1 METNYKRT
9 VAGSVGAGMAAVFN
23 ASGRQY
29 YILEHKTESLYHHIG
44 ESQKI
49 IVDQVELG
57 RDSACQVRFDEAFET
72 VSRRHAAI
80 VKEGDNWKII
90 PLSQTNST
98 IVNGIPIRTDQI
110 LNSGDEIRLSSR
122 GPLMGF
128 IVPQGKQSLV
138 SSIGMTERLSLFR
151 QQALRPYKRALWAMA
166 IIMILAIGGL
176 ATWNVLQAQ
185 KYNEELQVKQEQID
199 QVQKDL
205 VESDELINALNEELV
220 VTQEASAVERARIQ
234 KKLKD
239 AQAERTLLLQSAQV
253 LHEELQKAADAA
265 AQAGQD
271 VADAQDKIYN
281 LERQLQEEAEK
292 EAAKKAAAE
301 KEAAEKA
308 AENSS
313 KIKHYGTSTVD
324 VTTAPKKS
332 NNTGIKH
339 Y

>member
-29 YILEHKTESLYHHIG
+29 YILEHKTESLYHHVG

-57 RDSACQVRFDEAFET
+57 RDSACQVRFDETFET

-80 VKEGDNWKII
+80 VKEGENWKII

-98 IVNGIPIRTDQI
+98 IVNGIPIRAEQI

-166 IIMILAIGGL
+166 IVLVLAIGGL
-176 ATWNVLQAQ
+176 VTWNILQAQ

-205 VESDELINALNEELV
+205 IQSDELINALNDELV
-220 VTQEASAVERARIQ
+220 TTQEASAVERARIQ
-234 KKLKD
+234 RKLQD
-239 AQAERTLLLQSAQV
+239 AQAEREILLQNAHV
-253 LHEELQKAADAA
+253 LREELQNAANAA

-271 VADAQDKIYN
+271 VADAQDKIDN
-281 LERQLQEEAEK
+281 LERQLQEEAAREAKIESEK
-292 EAAKKAAAE
+292 EAQ
-301 KEAAEKA
+301 KA
-308 AENSS
+308 AESTS
-313 KIKHYGTSTVD
+313 KIKHFGTPERNE
-324 VTTAPKKS
+324 APIEKKS
-332 NNTGIKH
+332 NNTVIKH